1 MKKTLYNIGIAA
13 AALCFTACDMDQT
26 PFSEV
31 TSNKY
36 VKDAN
41 SVNTLVIG
49 AYNALHD
56 AMYYEWAMTEL
67 RTDDARSYSN
77 NSTSN
82 TTKLIEQLDQSTI
95 TPEHEWVEKCWK
107 GYYAVITRANNVLS
121 YLDKVSDEKL
131 RSQYEG
137 EARFLRAMEYFNL
150 VRLWGPVFIVKTNT
164 PSEVARNMQRST
176 TEEVYQLIEEDLE
189 RIVNEQLLPEEM
201 RSEDL
206 GRADLVAAKALLA
219 KVYATHYG
227 IGDDHYKRAAELC
240 QEVLKSAHIGNPQ
253 SAADLVP
260 YEKIFST
267 SNEMNRE
274 IIFAVR
280 YTAGN
285 VGLGAPFGNLF
296 APLNNG
302 GNVIIGTANG
312 CNCPSDNIIAAYTEG
327 DVRLNVNIAQK
338 YYNATTKQ
346 WVTTGNCRYPAKWVS
361 PVTTAFD
368 GEKDWPI
375 IRVGDIALLYAELE
389 NELYGPS
396 ENALKYLNMIRQRA
410 GVAPYQ
416 FSDVADKY
424 SFRQAI
430 RQERRLELA
439 FENQRWF
446 DLMRWGEAVQTVNAY
461 LKSETFYSGYSY
473 NVRSIAAWQT
483 YLPIPMSVLN
493 ISPSV
498 AQNAGY

>member
-1 MKKTLYNIGIAA
+1 MKKTLYIGLVAA
-13 AALCFTACDMDQT
+13 SLTMTACNMDQT

-31 TSNKY
+31 ASGNY
-36 VKDAN
+36 VKDDK

-49 AYNALHD
+49 AYNALHN

-67 RTDDARSYSN
+67 RSDDARSYSN

-82 TTKLIEQLDQSTI
+82 TTKLMEQLDQSTI

-107 GYYAVITRANNVLS
+107 GYYDVISRANNVLGC
-121 YLDKVSDEKL
+121 LDKVADEKT
-131 RSQYEG
+131 RCQYEG
-137 EARFLRAMEYFNL
+137 EARFLRALEYFNL
-150 VRLWGPVFIVKTNT
+150 VRLWGPVFIVKTKT

-176 TEEVYQLIEEDLE
+176 TEEVYKLIEDDLE
-189 RIVNEQLLPEEM
+189 RIVNDQLLPEEM
-201 RSEDL
+201 PSEDL

-227 IGDDHYKRAAELC
+227 VDDDHYKRAASLC
-240 QEVLKSAHIGNPQ
+240 MEVLKSTRVGNPQ

-260 YEKIFST
+260 YGQIFST

-280 YTAGN
+280 YTSGN

-302 GNVIIGTANG
+302 GNVIVGASSG
-312 CNCPSDNIIAAYTEG
+312 CNCPSDNIIAAYTP
-327 DVRLNVNIAQK
+327 DDARLDVNIAQK

-346 WVTTGNCRYPAKWVS
+346 WVTTGNCRYPAKWVA

-368 GEKDWPI
+368 GEKDWPV
-375 IRVGDIALLYAELE
+375 IRVGDIALLYAELQ

-396 ENALKYLNMIRQRA
+396 DDALKYLNMIRQRA
-410 GVAPYQ
+410 GVAAYEL
-416 FSDVADKY
+416 SDVADKY
-424 SFRQAI
+424 AFQQAV
-430 RQERRLELA
+430 RNERRLELA

-446 DLMRWGEAVQTVNAY
+446 DLMRWGVAVQTVNAY
-461 LKSETFYSGYSY
+461 LKDESFYRGYNY
-473 NVRSIAAWQT
+473 NVRSIASWQT

-493 ISPSV
+493 INPSV